1 MKNFFQIRWAAAFT
15 FAEGIA
21 LFSFAGF
28 VLISSIKSGLIES
41 WETLVSEVFLYLL
54 LAVITIFISR
64 GISNFRKRFFTPFLL
79 IQLFVMIIGFPLI
92 QDDQRLTQAI
102 GCVIVLIAFYA
113 LIAGLIPV
121 NRNKFL

>member
-1 MKNFFQIRWAAAFT
+1 MKNFFQIQWAAALT
-15 FAEGIA
+15 LAEGIA
-21 LFSFAGF
+21 LFCFAGF
-28 VLISSIKSGLIES
+28 VLISALNSGLIES

-54 LAVITIFISR
+54 LAGITIYIAR
-64 GISNFRKRFFTPFLL
+64 GISNYRKRFFTPFLL

-92 QDDQRLTQAI
+92 QDDQRLTQVA
-102 GCVIVLIAFYA
+102 GCVIVFIAFYA